1 MPRFISARMQEKLNR
16 ANAVWAY
23 CTRVTRTDGR
33 VLRFTSWPYSITFNG
48 ERFEPQD
55 SVNAAALGA
64 KEGVSLQ
71 ETEVS
76 GVLSSEKITEEDL
89 YAGRF
94 RGARVYQFRV
104 DPYDPSAGELT
115 PISFIIGEVE
125 FDYEVWRAEL
135 QSSLYALDRAIGNV
149 ISKQCSAV
157 FGGPRCRRD
166 LGDVTYTDVLVATVT
181 DARKEFRAQLSD
193 IPGGLANDTF
203 RHGVIEWTFGANLGE
218 RSPVRSYQD
227 VDRRFVLM
235 RKTKFDISV
244 GDTFTVIAGCDHTVA
259 ACTSYGN
266 LLNFQGEPDVPGP
279 DRILEKT

>member
-33 VLRFTSWPYSITFNG
+33 VLRFTSWPFSLTVAG
-48 ERFEPQD
+48 ELFEPQD
-55 SVNAAALGA
+55 TVNAAALGA

-71 ETEVS
+71 ETEVT
-76 GVLSSEKITEEDL
+76 GVLSSDRITEEDL

-94 RGARVYQFRV
+94 RGALVYQFRV
-104 DPYDPSAGELT
+104 DPTDLDAGILT

-125 FDYEVWRAEL
+125 YDYELWRAEL
-135 QSSLYALDRAIGNV
+135 QSSLYVLDRAIGGIV
-149 ISKQCSAV
+149 SKQCSAV

-166 LGDVTYTDVLVATVT
+166 LGDVTYTDVLTAAVT
-181 DARKEFRAQLSD
+181 DPRKEFRAQLAD
-193 IPGGLANDTF
+193 IPGGLADDFF
-203 RHGVIEWTFGANLGE
+203 RHGVVEWTSGDNLGE
-218 RSPVRSYQD
+218 KSPIRSYQD

-235 RKTKFDISV
+235 RKTKFDIGV
-244 GDTFTVIAGCDHTVA
+244 NDTFTVISGCDHSVA
-259 ACTSYGN
+259 ACTSYNN
-266 LLNFQGEPDVPGP
+266 LLNYQGEPDVPGP